1 MHNYVAKEV
10 LFVKNFYDYDDFFEE
25 QEDDDVFDADKISD
39 SDYEENYPTMEEY
52 NRIHK
57 QKYNY

>member
-1 MHNYVAKEV
+1 M
-10 LFVKNFYDYDDFFEE
+10 KNFYDNYFEE
-25 QEDDDVFDADKISD
+25 YDEEENFDIDRISD
-39 SDYEENYPTMEEY
+39 SEEEENYPTMEEY

>member
-1 MHNYVAKEV
+1 M
-10 LFVKNFYDYDDFFEE
+10 KNFYDYDDFFEE